1 MLKDKILKAL
11 NAQMNLELS
20 SSYLYLAMAA
30 YFESENLNGFAHWM
44 KLQSGEEYGHAMK
57 IYGYINQR
65 SGRVNLA
72 KIDAPKS
79 EWKGATEIFK
89 ETLKHEQS
97 VTKAINDLVDL
108 TIGEKDHATNAFL
121 QWFVTEQVE
130 EEASFGL
137 IVKKLERI
145 GDDGNG
151 LLRLDEELAQRVFT
165 PPAAEA

>member
-1 MLKDKILKAL
+1 MLKDKIQKAL

-44 KLQSGEEYGHAMK
+44 KVQSGEEYGHAMK

-65 SGRVNLA
+65 NGRVNLS

-79 EWKGATEIFK
+79 EWKGAAEVFS
-89 ETLKHEQS
+89 ETLKHEQK
-97 VTKAINDLVDL
+97 VTKSIDDIVDL
-108 TIGEKDHATNAFL
+108 TITEKDHATNTYL

-130 EEASFGL
+130 EEATAMNIL
-137 IVKKLERI
+137 DKIKML
-145 GDDGNG
+145 GDNKNG
-151 LLRLDEELAQRVFT
+151 LFLLDRELGMR
-165 PPAAEA
+165 AAG

>member
-1 MLKDKILKAL
+1 MFKDKIQKTL

-44 KLQSGEEYGHAMK
+44 KVQSGEEYSHAMK

-65 SGRVNLA
+65 NGRVSLS

-79 EWKGATEIFK
+79 EWKDAAEVFS
-89 ETLKHEQS
+89 ETLKHEQK
-97 VTKAINDLVDL
+97 VTKAIDDIVDL
-108 TIGEKDHATNAFL
+108 TITEKDHATNTYL

-130 EEASFGL
+130 EEATAMNIL
-137 IVKKLERI
+137 DKIKMV
-145 GDDGNG
+145 GDNKNG
-151 LLRLDEELAQRVFT
+151 LFLLDRELGTR
-165 PPAAEA
+165 AAG

>member
-1 MLKDKILKAL
+1 MLKDKIQKAL
-11 NAQMNLELS
+11 NAQMNMELS

-44 KLQSGEEYGHAMK
+44 KLQSGEEYSHAMK
-57 IYGYINQR
+57 IYGYLNQR

-89 ETLKHEQS
+89 ATLKHEQS

-108 TIGEKDHATNAFL
+108 TITEKDHATNAFL

-130 EEASFGL
+130 EEATAMGIL
-137 IVKKLERI
+137 DKIKMV
-145 GDDGNG
+145 GDNKNG
-151 LLRLDEELAQRVFT
+151 LFLLNRELGMR
-165 PPAAEA
+165 AAG

>member
-1 MLKDKILKAL
+1 MLKDKIQKAL

-65 SGRVNLA
+65 SGRINLA

-89 ETLKHEQS
+89 ETLKHEQL
-97 VTKAINDLVDL
+97 VTKSINDLVDL
-108 TIGEKDHATNAFL
+108 TISEKDHATNAFL

-130 EEASFGL
+130 EEATAMDIL
-137 IVKKLERI
+137 DKIKMV
-145 GDDGNG
+145 GDNKNG
-151 LLRLDEELAQRVFT
+151 LFLLNRELGMR
-165 PPAAEA
+165 AAG